1 MQIFFGLLLLITLT
15 LSQARELQWTGST
28 SSDWANATNWD
39 PNFVPTASDDVKIE
53 KIDGTSFTNEPNL
66 HTMYATCTNLHLAAG
81 NTLSLEKTSS
91 LIVLGNLAVDGTF
104 VMGSDDNEFSSL
116 IVGGSATGN
125 VIYNRYIHYGD
136 QIGFPVGPIGIQS
149 FITAN
154 SGLIKRTGPDYS
166 FSRYDNQYEHGNGD
180 FTQVST
186 SSSGLA
192 TPGNG
197 YAIST
202 SSSSGGVIAFT
213 GSVHST
219 NLNVAIKKTADRI
232 WNFVSNP
239 YPSYINGK
247 KFLLQN
253 SDKIHDE
260 YEAVYMWNGIKFE
273 AYNGILD
280 FSIAPGQGF
289 WIASDSTDT
298 EEITFTTDMRTI
310 DGDDD
315 AIVADGGSE
324 GGDSERVPF
333 DAGCTDFSA
342 TNYDST
348 ATVDDNSCTY
358 STYRTC
364 ADIAGDNSN
373 TAFDCDTAANDI
385 AAMPAGITCSSQTD
399 GCTPTECC
407 TAVPMMVDECLVN
420 LEFLSCA
427 ALKACNTLRCANS
440 CGKGSLIT
448 LCRAY
453 AAQWT
458 SSCACQ

>member
-15 LSQARELQWTGST
+15 LSQARVLRWTGST
-28 SSDWANATNWD
+28 SSDWAIANNWD
-39 PNFVPTASDDVKIE
+39 PKFVPTASDDVEIDGVE
-53 KIDGTSFTNEPNL
+53 IDGTFTNEPNL
-66 HTMYATCTNLHLAAG
+66 HTDATCTNLLLASG

-104 VMGSDDNEFSSL
+104 VMGSDNNEFSSL
-116 IVGGSATGN
+116 IVGGSVTGN

-136 QIGFPVGPIGIQS
+136 QIGFPVGPIDIQS

-154 SGLIKRTGPDYS
+154 SGLIKMMGEDYS
-166 FSRYDNQYEHGNGD
+166 FSRYDRGNGD
-180 FTQVST
+180 FTHFST
-186 SSSGLA
+186 SSFGDGGVDSGL
-192 TPGNG
+192 TSNPGNG

-213 GSVHST
+213 GSVRST
-219 NLNVAIKKTADRI
+219 NLQVAITKTADRI

-247 KFLLQN
+247 EFLLQN
-253 SDKIHDE
+253 SDKIPDE
-260 YEAVYMWNGIKFE
+260 YEAVYMWNGQSFTT
-273 AYNGILD
+273 YNGASPD

-289 WIASDSTDT
+289 WIASDSTQK
-298 EEITFTTDMRTI
+298 ITFTTDMRTI
-310 DGDDD
+310 YRGDD

-324 GGDSERVPF
+324 GGDSEKVPF
-333 DAGCTDFSA
+333 D
-342 TNYDST
+342 
-348 ATVDDNSCTY
+348 
-358 STYRTC
+358 
-364 ADIAGDNSN
+364 
-373 TAFDCDTAANDI
+373 
-385 AAMPAGITCSSQTD
+385 
-399 GCTPTECC
+399 
-407 TAVPMMVDECLVN
+407 DECLVN

-427 ALKACNTLRCANS
+427 ALKACNTLHCANS
-440 CGKGSLIT
+440 CGKGST